1 MNTNWKTTAAG
12 CLAAAA
18 AAITLVVQQGHS
30 VADWKTWILPV
41 AMAVLGY
48 VSKDQTPPKPAP

>member
-1 MNTNWKTTAAG
+1 MSANWKTTFAG

-30 VADWKTWILPV
+30 ITDWKTWILPV
-41 AMAVLGY
+41 AMAVMGY
-48 VSKDQTPPKPAP
+48 VAKDSTPPKSAP